1 MRCSIGYLSV
11 GQAEL
16 SSAQV
21 FITLVYVL
29 LLMLQIFHKK
39 YFFQEAIRSLFPDN
53 GQRLGHVYELSQEG
67 LTGLTQQEV
76 WRVEPR
82 I

>member
-1 MRCSIGYLSV
+1 MERCSIGHLSV

-21 FITLVYVL
+21 FITLVYAL

-39 YFFQEAIRSLFPDN
+39 YFFQEAIRSLFPGN
-53 GQRLGHVYELSQEG
+53 GQRLGHVYE
-67 LTGLTQQEV
+67 
-76 WRVEPR
+76 
-82 I
+82 